1 MMKIIGLSDTDLV
14 GVKLFC
20 SLCALMERVFYD
32 HFLLVSSSRDF
43 INDQM
48 IYRIEDEFEKQNGKK
63 MKLEE
68 ADFFDINGKSE
79 EVLIN
84 KDLQQLF
91 NFIIRERFD

>member
-32 HFLLVSSSRDF
+32 HFL
-43 INDQM
+43 
-48 IYRIEDEFEKQNGKK
+48 IEDEFEKQNGKK